1 MGGLGDVDGEG
12 PGPPVR
18 NGAPRRQTVS
28 VLSLSV
34 RLSLGAFDLAIDHEL
49 PLEGIG
55 ALLGPSGSGKTT
67 LLRIIAGLETRAR
80 GRVAFGEELWQDGAR
95 TTLVPA
101 HRRGVGYVFQDA
113 RLFPHRSVEGNL
125 RYAER
130 RSRAVASRI
139 NQGEVV
145 EALDLAP
152 LMPRRA
158 VSLSGGE
165 RQRVAIARALLAR
178 PRLLLMDEPLAS
190 LDAERKG
197 EILPYIARLPEAFGV
212 PVLYVTHAVEEAAR
226 LASRVT
232 VLAAGRAV
240 AGGPIAEVLE
250 SLDFEPLGRFE
261 ASVVFTARVTGH
273 DPEYGLTL
281 LSHHGQRI
289 VMPMVEVVPGREVRL
304 RVRARDIVL
313 ATRRPEGVS
322 ARNVIAGIVAGVTE
336 EQDSAVAEVRVDIG
350 GARLRARVTRH
361 AVAELALRP
370 GVRVYALIK
379 AIAFD
384 RRALSVPPP
393 EVAEALPPGGR
404 APSSEDGT

>member
-1 MGGLGDVDGEG
+1 MRRQGDADGDRPDSPE
-12 PGPPVR
+12 R
-18 NGAPRRQTVS
+18 NGAPGRGSVS

-34 RLSLGAFDLAIDHEL
+34 RLSLGAFDLEVDHEF

-67 LLRIIAGLETRAR
+67 LLRIIAGLEARAH
-80 GRVAFGEELWQDGAR
+80 GRVAFGDELWQDGAR
-95 TTLVPA
+95 AGLVPA

-113 RLFPHRSVEGNL
+113 RLFPHLSVEGNL

-139 NQGEVV
+139 TRGEVV
-145 EALDLAP
+145 RAFDLAP
-152 LMPRRA
+152 LMARRA

-190 LDAERKG
+190 LDSQRKV
-197 EILPYIARLPEAFGV
+197 EILPYIARLPEAFAV

-232 VLAAGRAV
+232 VLSAGRAV

-250 SLDFEPLGRFE
+250 RLDFEPLGRFE
-261 ASVVFTARVTGH
+261 ASVVFGARVTGH
-273 DPEYGLTL
+273 DSEYGLTF

-289 VMPMVEVVPGREVRL
+289 VMPTAAVDTGQDVRL

-313 ATRRPEGVS
+313 ATRRPEKIS
-322 ARNVIAGIVAGVTE
+322 ARNVIEGSVAAVTE
-336 EQDSAVAEVRVDIG
+336 EKSSAVAEVLVDIG
-350 GARLRARVTRH
+350 DARLRARVTRQ

-370 GVRVYALIK
+370 GARVYALIK

-384 RRALSVPPP
+384 RRALSVPPTP
-393 EVAEALPPGGR
+393 GKESPGPVGEAPAL
-404 APSSEDGT
+404 EDGL